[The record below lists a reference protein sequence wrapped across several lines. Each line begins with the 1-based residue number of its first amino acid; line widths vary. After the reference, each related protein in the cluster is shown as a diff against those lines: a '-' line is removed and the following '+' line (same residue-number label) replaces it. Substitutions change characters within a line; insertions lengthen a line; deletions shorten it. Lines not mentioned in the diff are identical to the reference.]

1 MAEDFGVHLDVNQ
14 IQRAGSK
21 AIGQKEDI
29 RQESAENSI
38 KYMGDNALFVNIRR
52 NFDTL
57 ENTLKKRE
65 VKEKKTEEG
74 EEVVAVQEVQGVE
87 ETAEQFQKK
96 NPELQTKSLL
106 YLRDRISPNDSQEE
120 ILDKLQEAYP
130 DPFLA
135 NDALDFLIA
144 TSSGELT
151 NKLVEAKKKFTE
163 LYGREIIAGRNVS
176 IQSREFS
183 KLGLGS
189 PTGLRDLYKDI
200 TQNPREA
207 STLFAEL
214 TENYTF
220 EKLTTVIAFILHS
233 LGSDLK
239 AKGSSIE
246 KGELVNL
253 LTEAKSMQAILGV
266 YRFFKSRMRL
276 ILSSFE
282 RDDLE
287 LPSRVNFESLSK
299 LFVKLLLERFPSADK
314 VFQIGIQMG
323 LDDHLL
329 AELIIFSQMRDAI
342 RQVSPRL
349 FKSEQHRQE
358 TLTIFLEVLEK
369 IEDDLDAA
377 DDDDD
382 GEKNE

>member
-1 MAEDFGVHLDVNQ
+1 MAEDFGVHLDISQ
-14 IQRAGSK
+14 AQRAGAK
-21 AIGQKEDI
+21 AIGQREDI
-29 RQESAENSI
+29 RQEASENSI
-38 KYMGDNALFVNIRR
+38 KYIGDNALFVNIRR

-65 VKEKKTEEG
+65 IKEKKAEEG
-74 EEVVAVQEVQGVE
+74 EEVLAVQEVQGVE

-96 NPELQTKSLL
+96 NPELQPKSLL
-106 YLRDRISPNDSQEE
+106 YLRDRISPDDSQEE

-135 NDALDFLIA
+135 SDALDFLIA
-144 TSSGELT
+144 TSTGELT

-163 LYGREIIAGRNVS
+163 LYGREILAGRNVS

-200 TQNPREA
+200 TQNPRDA
-207 STLFAEL
+207 STLFSEL

-246 KGELVNL
+246 KGELANL
-253 LTEAKSMQAILGV
+253 LAEAKSMQAILGV

-282 RDDLE
+282 RDDLD

-314 VFQIGIQMG
+314 VFQMGIQMG
-323 LDDHLL
+323 LEDHLL

-358 TLTIFLEVLEK
+358 TLTIFLEVLEQ
-369 IEDDLDAA
+369 IEEELDEEENEE
-377 DDDDD
+377 DE
-382 GEKNE
+382 EKNE